1 MRTLDNIDLQIL
13 NALSCNSRTPL
24 KKLSEKVH
32 LSSPAVSARIERLE
46 EEGYITGYSTILNY
60 EKLGQPI
67 TAFIELTVEPDMRA
81 SFNNFVASKSCVL
94 ECYHVAG
101 VYSMLLKACFPT
113 PSKLNEF
120 IGILQSFGKTE
131 TQIVF
136 SCVVPPR
143 NMIFPK
149 KDMT

>member
-1 MRTLDNIDLQIL
+1 MRTLDIIDKQIL
-13 NALSCNSRTPL
+13 NALSRNSRIPL
-24 KKLSEKVH
+24 KKLAEQVH

-46 EEGYITGYSTILNY
+46 KEGYICGYSTILNY
-60 EKLGQPI
+60 EKLGLPI
-67 TAFIELTVEPDMRA
+67 TAFIELTVEPDMRDSFDTFIA
-81 SFNNFVASKSCVL
+81 SRPSVL

-101 VYSMLLKACFPT
+101 VYSMLLKVCFPT

-120 IGILQSFGKTE
+120 VGRLQTFGKTE

-143 NMIFPK
+143 NILFK
-149 KDMT
+149 GD